1 MRNVLIVA
9 AALLFASAASAQPS
23 ASASDKE
30 AAMFSRSAGY
40 ERFMGRWSQL
50 LAAQYVAFAGVKNGD
65 RVLDVGT
72 GTGAV
77 ADRIAVTWPAA
88 EVVGID
94 PSEGFIAFARKS
106 APSKRVRF
114 EVGDAQS
121 LGFPDA
127 SFDQTLALLVVN
139 FIPDPGK
146 AIREMRR
153 VTRPRGTVSAC
164 VWDYDS
170 GMQMTRLF
178 WDEVVALEPSLA
190 SKDQRNMK
198 FARQGELGEAW
209 RNAGFVEVE
218 EKPLV
223 IDQAFASFDDYWQ
236 PFLEATGGGGRLVS
250 TLSPDQRKQLESRL
264 RKRLLGDRGDGP
276 FVLKAR
282 AWCVKGQA

>member
-1 MRNVLIVA
+1 MRNVLIGGA
-9 AALLFASAASAQPS
+9 AILLATAAPAQTTG
-23 ASASDKE
+23 SASDRE

-40 ERFMGRWSQL
+40 ERFMGRWSRQL
-50 LAAQYVAFAGVKNGD
+50 AVEYVAFAGLKNGD

-77 ADRIAVTWPAA
+77 ANRIAATWPAS

-106 APSKRVRF
+106 APSARVRF
-114 EVGDAQS
+114 EIGDAQS
-121 LGFPDA
+121 LKFPDA

-139 FIPDPGK
+139 FIPDPAK
-146 AIREMRR
+146 AIGEMRR
-153 VTRPRGTVSAC
+153 VTRPNGTVSAC

-170 GMQMTRLF
+170 GMQMTRFF
-178 WDEVVALEPSLA
+178 WDELVALEPSLA

-209 RNAGFVEVE
+209 RKAGLAQVD

-223 IDQAFASFDDYWQ
+223 IDQAYASFDDYWQ
-236 PFLEATGGGGRLVS
+236 PFLEATGASGALVA
-250 TLSPDQRKQLESRL
+250 TLSSDQRTQLESRL
-264 RKRLLGDRGDGP
+264 RKRLLGDRADGP

-282 AWCVKGQA
+282 AWCVKGRA